1 MIVNNE
7 KSNSQHMKKNLFIA
21 LSVLFCMSAFTFVLT
36 ACGDDEPTNNTTK
49 KQAYSVKGTF
59 KIQDGDFVGGYP
71 GAADPNGKEFKFYE
85 SIYNEVKEI
94 IKEQTWEVTFKTSDK
109 DQKIKEQNAVAEQR
123 YSAMVK
129 SLDAVQKK
137 LDQTNKDTYKC
148 HFSMTIELKAVGE
161 TEILSGQK
169 TLKYEGNK

>member
-1 MIVNNE
+1 
-7 KSNSQHMKKNLFIA
+7 MKRNFLIA
-21 LSVLFCMSAFTFVLT
+21 LSMFLCIGAFSLVLT
-36 ACGDDEPTNNTTK
+36 ACGDDEPSGGNTM
-49 KQAYSVKGTF
+49 KQVYSVKGTF

-71 GAADPNGKEFKFYE
+71 GAADPDGKEFKFYE
-85 SIYNEVKEI
+85 GIYNEVKEI
-94 IKEQTWEVTFKTSDK
+94 IKEQTWEVTFKAGEK

-161 TEILSGQK
+161 KEILSGQK
-169 TLKYEGNK
+169 TLKYQGNE